1 MTGGPPVMRGL
12 PLIGAGYH
20 ILNPLA
26 AIRDAH
32 ARYGDLVQVDLGLLG
47 SLYLAFHPD
56 DVKEVFGNGRRLHR
70 GVMRELLGPGLF
82 VAPSSDTSLRHRKL
96 MQPAYHATH
105 LARLVEIIGETTAR
119 VISARWPR
127 PGDPVRE
134 IDVVEELKRM
144 TIAITVRVTLGDF
157 PAEQLHRAEEALD
170 VVAEYLDVQL
180 FTRLKWPRSFPT
192 KANRA
197 FRAAMRDLHAII
209 QRKIDHS
216 RRAAEAKADDDS
228 ADLLGM
234 FVRARDAATGD
245 TLSDAELHDEILST
259 FVAGVETTYMAI
271 TWSLWFLAHNPATRD
286 ALRAEVATLGGRAPT
301 TAELR
306 AIPYA
311 KMAVQEALRLYPVAW
326 GMLRTLDRDVILSG
340 HTIAKESRVFV
351 CPFVT
356 GRHPAFWH
364 DPEAYDPTRFTPELV
379 AARPRFA
386 YFPFGGG
393 KHQCIGNEFA
403 LMESQIVL
411 AMLAQR
417 YEIAM
422 DPVRD
427 VKTRARIALQPNP
440 HPLMR
445 VRYAP
450 AVPAVPAAQSARM

>member
-1 MTGGPPVMRGL
+1 MTAGPPVMRGL
-12 PLIGAGYH
+12 PLIGAAYH

-26 AIRDAH
+26 AIRYAH
-32 ARYGDLVQVDLGLLG
+32 ARHGDLVRVDLGLFG

-70 GVMRELLGPGLF
+70 GLMRELLGPGLF
-82 VAPSSDTSLRHRKL
+82 VAPSSETSLRHRRL

-105 LARLVEIIGETTAR
+105 LARLVEIIGATAAR
-119 VISARWPR
+119 VIAERWPR
-127 PGDPVRE
+127 PGDPVRAL
-134 IDVVEELKRM
+134 DVVHELKRM
-144 TIAITVRVTLGDF
+144 TIAITVRVTLGDA
-157 PAEQLHRAEEALD
+157 PADQLRRAEDALD

-192 KANRA
+192 RANHE
-197 FRAAMRDLHAII
+197 FRVAMRDLRAII
-209 QRKIDHS
+209 QRKIDQS
-216 RRAAEAKADDDS
+216 RRAEAEAQADDS

-234 FVRARDAATGD
+234 FVRARDASTGE
-245 TLSDAELHDEILST
+245 TLSDAELHDEVLST

-286 ALRAEVATLGGRAPT
+286 TLRAEVATLGLRAPT
-301 TAELR
+301 AAELR
-306 AIPYA
+306 SIPYA
-311 KMAVQEALRLYPVAW
+311 RMAVQEALRLYPVAW
-326 GMLRTLDRDVILSG
+326 GMLRTLDRDVTLSG
-340 HTIAKESRVFV
+340 HTIARESRVFV

-356 GRHPAFWH
+356 GRHPAFWR
-364 DPEAYDPTRFTPELV
+364 DPEVYDPMRFTPELV

-422 DPVRD
+422 DPVPD
-427 VKTRARIALQPNP
+427 VKTRARIALQPDP
-440 HPLMR
+440 HPIMR

-450 AVPAVPAAQSARM
+450 AQPLISAAQAAQV

>member
-12 PLIGAGYH
+12 PLIGAAYH

-32 ARYGDLVQVDLGLLG
+32 ARHGDLVQVDLGVLG

-105 LARLVEIIGETTAR
+105 LARLVDVIGQTTAR
-119 VISARWPR
+119 VIAERWPR
-127 PGDPVRE
+127 PGDPVRAL
-134 IDVVEELKRM
+134 DVVHELKRM
-144 TIAITVRVTLGDF
+144 TIAITVRVTLGDV
-157 PAEQLHRAEEALD
+157 PADELRRAEDALD

-180 FTRLKWPRSFPT
+180 FTRIKWPRSFPT
-192 KANRA
+192 RANRA
-197 FRAAMRDLHAII
+197 FRAAMRDLHAIL
-209 QRKIDHS
+209 QRRIDS
-216 RRAAEAKADDDS
+216 ARRTAGAHADDS

-234 FVRARDAATGD
+234 FAHARDAATGD
-245 TLSDAELHDEILST
+245 VLSDAELHDEILST

-286 ALRAEVATLGGRAPT
+286 ALRAEVAALGSRAPT
-301 TAELR
+301 AGDLR
-306 AIPYA
+306 SIPYA
-311 KMAVQEALRLYPVAW
+311 RMAVQEALRLYPVAW
-326 GMLRTLDRDVILSG
+326 GMLRTLDRDVTLRG
-340 HTIAKESRVFV
+340 HTIARDARVFV
-351 CPFVT
+351 CPYVT
-356 GRHPAFWH
+356 GRHPAFWR
-364 DPEAYDPTRFTPELV
+364 DPEVYDPMRFTPEQV

-427 VKTRARIALQPNP
+427 VRTRARIALQPDP
-440 HPLMR
+440 HPIMR
-445 VRYAP
+445 VRHAP
-450 AVPAVPAAQSARM
+450 AVPAAAAQSAQV